1 MEAIDPM
8 EIDATRVPASKTS
21 ATDMSCRLQPGGR
34 GEARMRYTRKI
45 IDAARIWAK
54 TLAVSVLATSG
65 VLGAVLLAPASPVS
79 AASATI
85 TAVTLYASPS
95 GSASS
100 GCTTPPSSS
109 STDSTICSLHNAI
122 AVAEGSTYSG
132 SAVTIVLEHTNG
144 NICSTSA
151 DCIFAGDQTISG
163 GSESALTIEGTG
175 TGSNASAATFLNG
188 ENSSTNVGTILAI
201 SSTTPTVTLND
212 VTVTGGYNTNGGGIA
227 NTGGG
232 TVNVTDSTIS
242 GNSASN
248 TTSSAYGGG
257 IANTG
262 DGTVNVTDSTISANS
277 SNDGGGIYN
286 FFGNMTVVDS
296 TISGNSADY
305 GGGIYNNA
313 TMTVADSTISD
324 NSAPVYGGG
333 IFNNNGGTMTVAD
346 STISANNAGYSG
358 RAGGGIYNWS
368 GGTMTVAGSIVA
380 SQSSGGN
387 CDGSVTDAGYNLSD
401 GTFCFG
407 STPSSTGNISNAT
420 LNLGTLGNYGG
431 QTETVPLGDGSAAGT
446 FIATPATVTFGT
458 TTVDLCGGSSTASEN
473 SYGGANLSLDQRG
486 VNRPSTGCSA
496 GAYQI
501 TVPLAPTGLTVTP
514 GNGSVT
520 LRWAAPTNDGGFAI
534 TGYDVYEGT
543 TTGGETTTPVNG
555 TTAITGTSYTVTGL
569 ANGTTYYFTVEA
581 INSVGNSVASS
592 EASATPAEP
601 TILFATPNGT
611 GTSGCA
617 TNPTSTSTSQCS
629 LAGAISA
636 AGSLTDDSVVIE
648 LEYSNGSSCSASS
661 VCAFI
666 GTQSVT
672 SGKEASLTIEGTGTG
687 SGSSADSV
695 LNGNNLGTTFTD
707 SATFPVTLDNVE
719 VTGGKVVSYTIG
731 RGVFASTG
739 GGIYN
744 YGTMTVA
751 DSTISGNTAITD
763 LGGGIYNHSGTMT
776 VTDSTISGNKATSSG
791 ARGGGI
797 YNYGTMT
804 VTGSTISGNTS
815 GGYGGGIY
823 NNNPATLAGTIVA
836 GNTATSGD
844 NGCAAGGGYTI
855 TDAGYNLS
863 NGTSCGFGTA
873 SPVPPGSKDSASLDL
888 ATALARNGGPTK
900 TIALGSASA
909 ANTAISSPSTA
920 TAALASVNLCSDTSF
935 ATASGFLANLALDQ
949 RGVNRPSTG
958 CSAGAYQITTA
969 PVAPT
974 GLTATP
980 GISQAAL
987 SWNAPIYDGGSSITG
1002 YNVYE
1007 GTSTGVESGTPLVS
1021 TAPDITTY
1029 TATGLSPGTT
1039 YYFTVKA
1046 VNRLGNSAASNQALA
1061 TVEGPPGITSASSTN
1076 FTVDTS
1082 NTFTVTT
1089 STNEYPTPSL
1099 VYTGATL
1106 PSGVSFVDNA
1116 NGTATLSGTPALGTV
1131 GSYQFTITASN
1142 GISPAAT
1149 QAFTLTV
1156 AKASTLFSA
1165 TASPNSTSY
1174 GSSGTLSES
1183 GLPSSATG
1191 TVTFSSGGST
1201 LCVATLPS
1209 NSCVTS
1215 TSLAVG
1221 NYPVTATYSGDGNY
1235 IGSTANTSFTI
1246 NAVTPEAPS
1255 GVTGTSGDNG
1265 QSVVSWKAPSSDG
1278 GSSISGYTVEYST
1291 TSGGTYT
1298 AASTCTNVNALTCT
1312 VTGLTNGTSY
1322 YFEVEAINSVG
1333 TGPLSAASSAA
1344 TPAATA
1350 PPTVTNA
1357 PPPSGTPSGS
1367 TTILQ
1372 TSIYTG
1378 GQTSISGTSG
1388 TSSATVTIPAGD
1400 TSLDG
1405 ATLSLYSLD
1414 TSKLLTAPNGNS
1426 YVDAFSVSWQSPFG
1440 TIPTATL
1447 PISISITDPSIKPG
1461 DTVYELNSSG
1471 SLVPVPASDVTI
1483 VGDVIT
1489 VTFDTEPTCV
1499 VSAPSSSGS
1508 LTNGYWLVGSDG
1520 GVFSFGDANYYGST
1534 GGTTLNKPIVAAMAT
1549 PDGKGYWLV
1558 ASDGGVFS
1566 FGDASYYG
1574 STGAMTLNK
1583 PIVAAM
1589 ATPDGK
1595 GYWLVASDGGVF
1607 SFGDAAF
1614 YGSTG
1619 AMTLN
1624 KPIVAAM
1631 ATPDG
1636 KGYWL
1641 VGSDG
1646 GVFSF
1651 GDASYYG
1658 STGAMTLN
1666 KPIVAAMATPDG
1678 KGYWLVGSDGGV
1690 FSFGD
1695 AAFYGSTGA
1704 MALNKP
1710 IVGSVIS

>member
-8 EIDATRVPASKTS
+8 GIDATRVPASKTS

-100 GCTTPPSSS
+100 GCTTPPPSSS

-212 VTVTGGYNTNGGGIA
+212 VTVTGGYNTNTKGGGIA
-227 NTGGG
+227 NTGGA

-346 STISANNAGYSG
+346 STISANNAGYSGYSG

-776 VTDSTISGNKATSSG
+776 VTDSTISGNTAGGAGGGGIYNHSGTMTVTDSTISGNKATSSG

-987 SWNAPIYDGGSSITG
+987 SWNAPIYDGGSSI
-1002 YNVYE
+1002 
-1007 GTSTGVESGTPLVS
+1007 
-1021 TAPDITTY
+1021 
-1029 TATGLSPGTT
+1029 
-1039 YYFTVKA
+1039 
-1046 VNRLGNSAASNQALA
+1046 
-1061 TVEGPPGITSASSTN
+1061 
-1076 FTVDTS
+1076 
-1082 NTFTVTT
+1082 
-1089 STNEYPTPSL
+1089 
-1099 VYTGATL
+1099 
-1106 PSGVSFVDNA
+1106 
-1116 NGTATLSGTPALGTV
+1116 
-1131 GSYQFTITASN
+1131 
-1142 GISPAAT
+1142 
-1149 QAFTLTV
+1149 
-1156 AKASTLFSA
+1156 
-1165 TASPNSTSY
+1165 
-1174 GSSGTLSES
+1174 
-1183 GLPSSATG
+1183 
-1191 TVTFSSGGST
+1191 
-1201 LCVATLPS
+1201 
-1209 NSCVTS
+1209 
-1215 TSLAVG
+1215 
-1221 NYPVTATYSGDGNY
+1221 
-1235 IGSTANTSFTI
+1235 
-1246 NAVTPEAPS
+1246 
-1255 GVTGTSGDNG
+1255 
-1265 QSVVSWKAPSSDG
+1265 
-1278 GSSISGYTVEYST
+1278 SGYTVEYST

-1298 AASTCTNVNALTCT
+1298 AATMCTAVTTLNCT
-1312 VTGLTNGTSY
+1312 VTGLTNGQSY

-1333 TGPLSAASSAA
+1333 TGPPSAPSSVVTTVA
-1344 TPAATA
+1344 PA

-1400 TSLDG
+1400 TSLNG

-1414 TSKLLTAPNGNS
+1414 TSKLSTALNGSS

-1499 VSAPSSSGS
+1499 VSAPSRSGS

-1607 SFGDAAF
+1607 SFGDA
-1614 YGSTG
+1614 
-1619 AMTLN
+1619 
-1624 KPIVAAM
+1624 
-1631 ATPDG
+1631 
-1636 KGYWL
+1636 
-1641 VGSDG
+1641 
-1646 GVFSF
+1646 
-1651 GDASYYG
+1651 SYYG